1 MRNLLTA
8 IAAVAIIGVAG
19 AVYFLNR
26 EVPSTGTGVPTPAP
40 STNAATNAS
49 PGANVQPASP
59 SASTQNAAGPETTT
73 SSPGT
78 TASTSAGANAEPAN
92 PSAATPSATGP
103 EATTPSP
110 GTTASTTAGASAEP
124 TPPSAAPQT
133 AVVPPPSDIAT
144 GEHVLGKA
152 DAPVTVIEYASMTCP
167 HCAKFDTDVM
177 PRIKSEFIDKGL
189 VRFVFRPFPLDRLA
203 ARASLMAQCA
213 PGEGYFGMVDILF
226 RSQNDWAHAG
236 DENAA
241 MTALKQIGRTA
252 GLSNADI
259 DRCIA
264 DQAVADRIVAG
275 MQEAEAKFG
284 IDSTPSFVIN
294 GKKYTNMPFDDYQDG
309 GTAKPGFAKVIKDLL
324 PKS

>member
-26 EVPSTGTGVPTPAP
+26 DVPSSGTSAPTPTP
-40 STNAATNAS
+40 SANTATNTS
-49 PGANVQPASP
+49 PDANAQPASP
-59 SASTQNAAGPETTT
+59 SASTQNAAAPETTT
-73 SSPGT
+73 SSPST
-78 TASTSAGANAEPAN
+78 TAGASTEPAT
-92 PSAATPSATGP
+92 PSVATPSATGP
-103 EATTPSP
+103 ETTTS
-110 GTTASTTAGASAEP
+110 GTTASTAAGGSVEP

-133 AVVPPPSDIAT
+133 AVVPPPSDIGAD
-144 GEHVLGKA
+144 EHVLGKA

-167 HCAKFDTDVM
+167 HCAHFSTDVM

-189 VRFVFRPFPLDRLA
+189 VRFVFRPFPLDGVALQ
-203 ARASLMAQCA
+203 ASKMAQCA
-213 PGEGYFGMVDILF
+213 PAEGYFAMIDILF
-226 RSQNDWAHAG
+226 RSQAEWVR
-236 DENAA
+236 AA
-241 MTALKQIGRTA
+241 DPVAALKQIGRTV

-275 MQEAEAKFG
+275 IKEAEAKFG
-284 IDSTPSFVIN
+284 VDSTPSFVIN
-294 GKKYTNMPFDDYQDG
+294 GKKYTNMPFDDYQDE
-309 GTAKPGFAKVIKDLL
+309 GTTKPGFAKVIKDLL